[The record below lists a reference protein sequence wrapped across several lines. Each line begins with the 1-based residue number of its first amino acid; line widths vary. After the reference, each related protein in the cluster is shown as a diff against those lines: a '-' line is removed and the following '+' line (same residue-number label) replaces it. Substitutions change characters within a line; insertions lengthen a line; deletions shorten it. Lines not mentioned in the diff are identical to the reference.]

1 MATESKF
8 IDVRVKPGKVG
19 LYGGRRWKEGQE
31 VRIDVADCPC
41 WKDWGV
47 RVGTD
52 EEVAAKKALAE
63 KIEATTGA
71 GKKVALSSF
80 AKNAQPDDPTH
91 ERK

>member
-1 MATESKF
+1 MSTEPKF
-8 IDVRVKPGKVG
+8 IEVRVKTGKVG
-19 LYGGRRWKEGQE
+19 LYGGRRWKEGEQ
-31 VRIDVADCPC
+31 VRINVDECPS

-47 RVGTD
+47 LVGTD
-52 EEVAAKKALAE
+52 EEVAAKKALAQ